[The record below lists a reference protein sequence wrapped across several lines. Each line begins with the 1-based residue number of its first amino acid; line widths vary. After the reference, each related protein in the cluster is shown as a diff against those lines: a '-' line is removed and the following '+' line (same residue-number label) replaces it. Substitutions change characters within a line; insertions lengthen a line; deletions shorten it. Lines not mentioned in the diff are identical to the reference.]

1 MDNIEDDTIMDGDK
15 IVEGNIPED
24 NSVEEN
30 DEAIHMEKEFQH
42 KAESLSET
50 SSIEVLE
57 VAEKQVIVTEV
68 TENVEVSVEN
78 EVQMKEITESQETL
92 TKDNDHMEVN
102 VIKSE
107 DITTDKESSECL
119 VTSEEKSEFVI
130 TTEETSESAVATEE
144 TSECVVTT
152 EETSESAVAT
162 EEISEYVV
170 TTEETSECVVAAE
183 GTSETIVTTEE
194 ISEIVVTNEAKSE
207 TIVAEEEITQTFTSE
222 DHHEEKSNVVSGS
235 DVTDESTQNSP
246 DTQKEEVSV
255 FVSETK
261 IHNEEVAAKNLYKSE
276 FDCQTTIII
285 TDVDSENVEEQT
297 EEEVKQ
303 QSFITTKEF
312 MTEENVEV
320 SSNDCAM
327 VSSSCSLNLES
338 FGNESSEQT
347 PSTNGK
353 IVENEKIICNEVND
367 DGSKDE
373 KDEAD
378 EVNEI
383 EEEPSATPDLIKT
396 CNEKNTKM
404 NNSVNEVKYFL
415 NHNICWAS
423 NTSSLYQF
431 MIMCNKLPLNDL
443 KVTTMNLL

>member
-1 MDNIEDDTIMDGDK
+1 MDNIEDDTIMDADK
-15 IVEGNIPED
+15 IVEGNISED
-24 NSVEEN
+24 TPVDEN
-30 DEAIHMEKEFQH
+30 EEAIDMEKEFQH
-42 KAESLSET
+42 KAENLSET

-57 VAEKQVIVTEV
+57 VAEKQVIVRAEV
-68 TENVEVSVEN
+68 TEKVEVSEEN
-78 EVQMKEITESQETL
+78 EVEKKEITESEETL
-92 TKDNDHMEVN
+92 TKDNEVN

-107 DITTDKESSECL
+107 DNRTDKESSENL
-119 VTSEEKSEFVI
+119 VTSEAKSECVI
-130 TTEETSESAVATEE
+130 TTEEISESAVATEE

-152 EETSESAVAT
+152 EETSESSVATEETSECVVTTEETFESTVAT
-162 EEISEYVV
+162 EEISECVV

-183 GTSETIVTTEE
+183 GTSESIVTTE
-194 ISEIVVTNEAKSE
+194 EIVVTNEAKSE
-207 TIVAEEEITQTFTSE
+207 SIVAEEEITQTFTSE
-222 DHHEEKSNVVSGS
+222 DHHEEKSSVVSGS
-235 DVTDESTQNSP
+235 DVTEESTQTSP

-297 EEEVKQ
+297 EEEVKH
-303 QSFITTKEF
+303 QSFITTKEL

-367 DGSKDE
+367 DGSKDK

-404 NNSVNEVKYFL
+404 NNSVNEVKYF
-415 NHNICWAS
+415 
-423 NTSSLYQF
+423 
-431 MIMCNKLPLNDL
+431 P
-443 KVTTMNLL
+443 

>member
-15 IVEGNIPED
+15 IVEGNISED

-57 VAEKQVIVTEV
+57 VAEKQVIVRAEV
-68 TENVEVSVEN
+68 TENVEVSEEN
-78 EVQMKEITESQETL
+78 EVQKKEITESEESL

-107 DITTDKESSECL
+107 DITTGKESSESL
-119 VTSEEKSEFVI
+119 TSEEKSECVI

-144 TSECVVTT
+144 TSECVVT
-152 EETSESAVAT
+152 A
-162 EEISEYVV
+162 EEISECIV
-170 TTEETSECVVAAE
+170 TNETK
-183 GTSETIVTTEE
+183 SETIVT
-194 ISEIVVTNEAKSE
+194 
-207 TIVAEEEITQTFTSE
+207 EEEITQTFTSE
-222 DHHEEKSNVVSGS
+222 DHHEEKSTVVSGS
-235 DVTDESTQNSP
+235 DVTEESTQNSP

-367 DGSKDE
+367 DGSKD
-373 KDEAD
+373 KKGEAD

-404 NNSVNEVKYFL
+404 NNSVNEVK
-415 NHNICWAS
+415 
-423 NTSSLYQF
+423 
-431 MIMCNKLPLNDL
+431 
-443 KVTTMNLL
+443 